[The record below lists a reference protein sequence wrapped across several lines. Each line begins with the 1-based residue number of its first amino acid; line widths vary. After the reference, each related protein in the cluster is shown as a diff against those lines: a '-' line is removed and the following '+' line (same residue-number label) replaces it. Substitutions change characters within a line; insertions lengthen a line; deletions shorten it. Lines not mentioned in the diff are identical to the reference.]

1 MSNQVAKSS
10 KCQKSRDGY
19 HLWYDALS
27 YIVRNPAAKSRFV
40 VQSECSLCGD
50 SMIKTYPVNSRK
62 RKCME
67 LVGRALRPLLK
78 GPNYEEETPNSRK
91 EEDAYNEAFRLG
103 LSV

>member
-1 MSNQVAKSS
+1 MSNQVGRHS
-10 KCQKSRDGY
+10 KCQKSRDGH

-27 YIVRNPAAKSRFV
+27 YIVRNPAKGNQFV
-40 VQSECSLCGD
+40 VQSKCSVCDD

-62 RKCME
+62 RME

-91 EEDAYNEAFRLG
+91 EEDAYNKAFRLG

>member
-1 MSNQVAKSS
+1 MSNQVATLS

-19 HLWYDALS
+19 HKWEDVLS
-27 YIVRNPAAKSRFV
+27 YIERNPAANSRFV
-40 VQSECSLCGD
+40 VHSECSRCCD

-62 RKCME
+62 RME

-78 GPNYEEETPNSRK
+78 GPNYEEATSNSRK
-91 EEDAYNEAFRLG
+91 KEDAYNEAFRLG